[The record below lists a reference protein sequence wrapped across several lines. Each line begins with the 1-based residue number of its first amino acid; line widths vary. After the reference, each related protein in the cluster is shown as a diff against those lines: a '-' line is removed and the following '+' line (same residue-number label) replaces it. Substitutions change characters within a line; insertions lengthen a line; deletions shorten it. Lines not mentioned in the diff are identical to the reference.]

1 MFNITSDI
9 HIDMYYHTNIPK
21 FKQYDY
27 IMGNTDA
34 LSEKLKDTVRMNV
47 DNYIYS
53 MIKNTDEI
61 EDTLI
66 ISGDIANN
74 NTYSKEFLIK
84 ASSIWKNVWYTDG
97 NHEYYF
103 QDKDSGDNRL
113 YKLIEDL
120 KDYPNI
126 KYVANTVQ
134 EIKDKEKT
142 LKIGFLPLMYNMNN
156 PKVRYIFNHKMNDKH
171 FITQDYLYESYEKGY
186 SFYENEIYGKCDIC
200 VSHVPVLKLEGTRG
214 NETTYFTK
222 LKLDPSIIYFFGHTH
237 KNEEVTNYITQEDG
251 SEACVKGYNI
261 GVGYPPDYGRGV
273 GIPHLR
279 TFKWL
284 EKENKLTEISC
295 NIEQNKTDLEQ
306 ENNELMKKYARKF
319 IRLYNLEYDG
329 DVNYSHVYRN
339 KTDLEREI
347 KELVKKYVGK
357 IKAFDIL
364 NKRK

>member
-1 MFNITSDI
+1 MFNIISDI
-9 HIDMYYHTNIPK
+9 HVDMYYLISISEFPK
-21 FKQYDY
+21 FKEYDY

-34 LSEKLKDTVRMNV
+34 LPEKLKDRIRMNIDDYI
-47 DNYIYS
+47 DN

-84 ASSIWKNVWYTDG
+84 ASSIWENVWYTDG

-134 EIKDKEKT
+134 EIKNKEKT

-156 PKVRYIFNHKMNDKH
+156 PKVRYDFNHFMNDKH
-171 FITQDYLYESYEKGY
+171 FITEDYLYESYRKGY
-186 SFYENEIYGKCDIC
+186 SFYEKEIYGKCDIC
-200 VSHVPVLKLEGTRG
+200 VSHVPVLGLGWIIG

-222 LKLDPSIIYFFGHTH
+222 LKLDPNVIYFFGHTH

-251 SEACVKGYNI
+251 TKASVKGYNI
-261 GVGYPPDYGRGV
+261 GVGYPPVYDRGV

-279 TFKWL
+279 TFKWI
-284 EKENKLTEISC
+284 EKENKLTEINC
-295 NIEQNKTDLEQ
+295 HIEQNTTDLDL
-306 ENNELMKKYARKF
+306 ENKEWIEELMKKYA
-319 IRLYNLEYDG
+319 
-329 DVNYSHVYRN
+329 
-339 KTDLEREI
+339 
-347 KELVKKYVGK
+347 GK
-357 IKAFDIL
+357 IKALDAL
-364 NKRK
+364 YKRK